1 MGDKVIDVVIWV
13 NIVWRIRM
21 WYIAMM
27 YGYGIWMDGIWRWYM
42 TIGIGMTMVM
52 STGITGMS
60 TKGCRDYVTNKDM
73 VCRGGSNSI
82 AKYCNTFEIL

>member
-1 MGDKVIDVVIWV
+1 
-13 NIVWRIRM
+13 
-21 WYIAMM
+21 
-27 YGYGIWMDGIWRWYM
+27 M
-42 TIGIGMTMVM
+42 TIGIGMTMAM
-52 STGITGMS
+52 STGMS

>member
-1 MGDKVIDVVIWV
+1 
-13 NIVWRIRM
+13 
-21 WYIAMM
+21 
-27 YGYGIWMDGIWRWYM
+27 M

>member
-1 MGDKVIDVVIWV
+1 
-13 NIVWRIRM
+13 
-21 WYIAMM
+21 
-27 YGYGIWMDGIWRWYM
+27 M

-82 AKYCNTFEIL
+82 AKYCNTFEILQYLLQNFRSFAILIAKLLKFCNRYCKTF